1 MAPLQSWLSAL
12 RWVMTQPGLLNGLPG
27 GSTPLMAE
35 SDPRLEALLSRTQ
48 RQPDG
53 LMTLLEGPRGHKVGI
68 AYEALMLW
76 GLTQGLG
83 YQCLGRDVQ
92 VFDLGRTIGALD
104 LVLRSPK
111 GQIEHWELAYKVYL
125 QAQAYAEWE
134 HWVGPG
140 QRDRLDRKVRRM
152 LDHQVPLSTHPASHA
167 ALQSLG
173 VAQIDARRVMLQ
185 GVLFRPWGEPASW
198 AEDAPHE
205 AKGRWFRPSQLE
217 SVLQANPGGQWWQR
231 MKPHWFGPWGFN
243 EKEGLSADSFRIRC
257 QTTPVTRPEMW
268 TTTSKSG
275 ADDGDVFFL
284 VPETWGA

>member
-1 MAPLQSWLSAL
+1 MGDDPAWVVERVARRFDPINGGIRSPSRSIALANPAPT
-12 RWVMTQPGLLNGLPG
+12 RWIDDIVGRTTRPQGRNRVRGL
-27 GSTPLMAE
+27 
-35 SDPRLEALLSRTQ
+35 D
-48 RQPDG
+48 
-53 LMTLLEGPRGHKVGI
+53 VGV
-68 AYEALMLW
+68 
-76 GLTQGLG
+76 TQGLG